1 MSDTTASPV
10 LNQIV
15 GLARA
20 NRLDEAAA
28 VAAEAWK
35 VRADPVLAA
44 LAGAVEHHRGRFDS
58 AVDYLRVALRAK
70 PGDSVVRANL
80 AESLFRIG
88 RAEEVLT
95 LCDTANMVADG
106 SLRLARLAGYLHQ
119 EAGAFEDAV
128 ACYRLIV
135 ERVPDDWGAWNNLG
149 NALNALGRR
158 DEALDAL
165 RTARDLAPDSAPILL
180 NLGNTL
186 IEARLGD
193 EAEAVFKSAVDQ
205 YPDDVR
211 PVLALYNLYREAG
224 LEEQAYVRLSE
235 AAKLAPHDPK
245 ILTDHAQEAA
255 RHNQY
260 EIAEEGYEA
269 ALRVAPDFGPAF
281 VGLASLYERV
291 NREKELDSLRDR
303 ALAGKADEQS
313 LSFIEALRFKRA
325 GQFEEARLALEK
337 AGEAIV
343 SGRLLHLRGTVLDR
357 LGKYDEAFATFSE
370 MNRHWQADP
379 TRPRERAREYRES
392 ICQAEELLSRE
403 WIDGWSDGPSPDP
416 RRSPVFL
423 VGFPRSGTTL
433 LDTMLMS
440 DPSVLVLEEQPFLV
454 EAEQSLGGVAA
465 LPAAESQAIEAARD
479 AYFARI
485 EAMSGPIGQRLVI
498 DKHPMHLNKVAIA
511 RRLFPDARFIL
522 ALRHPADVLLS
533 CYITNFRINNAMANF
548 LDLEDAAALYELTF
562 RHWEKARALLDI
574 PVHEVVY
581 ERLVI
586 DSAREL
592 KPLFEWLDL
601 AWPDQ
606 GVDHQDA
613 ARRRGAVRTASYAQV
628 VEPIYA
634 RSSGRWARY
643 TPYLS
648 PALKA
653 LSPWI
658 DQFGY
663 SLDDGRIPGWP
674 VADA

>member
-10 LNQIV
+10 LSQIV

-44 LAGAVEHHRGRFDS
+44 LAGAVDHHRGRFDS
-58 AVDYLRVALRAK
+58 AIDYLRVALRAK

-80 AESLFRIG
+80 AESLFRTG

-95 LCDTANMVADG
+95 LCDTANVIADG

-119 EAGAFEDAV
+119 EAGAFDDAV

-165 RTARDLAPDSAPILL
+165 RRARDLAPDSAPILL

-186 IEARLGD
+186 IDARLGD

-205 YPDDVR
+205 YPHDYR

-235 AAKLAPHDPK
+235 AARLAPHDPR
-245 ILTDHAQEAA
+245 IVTDHAQEAA
-255 RHNQY
+255 RLNQY
-260 EIAEEGYEA
+260 DVAEEGYET
-269 ALRVAPDFGPAF
+269 ALKVAPDFGPAF

-291 NREKELDSLRDR
+291 NREKELDPLRER
-303 ALAGKADEQS
+303 ALSAKVDEQS
-313 LSFIEALRFKRA
+313 LSFIEALRFKRS
-325 GQFEEARLALEK
+325 GHFEEARIALEK

-357 LGKYDEAFATFSE
+357 LGRYEEAFATFRE
-370 MNRHWQADP
+370 MNLHWQADP
-379 TRPRERAREYRES
+379 TRPRERAHEYRES
-392 ICQAEELLSRE
+392 IRHADALLSPE
-403 WIDGWSDGPSPDP
+403 WIADWGAEPSPDQ

-454 EAEQSLGGVAA
+454 EAEQALGGIAA
-465 LPAAESQAIEAARD
+465 LPAAEPHAIEAARD

-485 EAMSGPIGQRLVI
+485 EAMSGAIGGRLVV

-548 LDLEDAAALYELTF
+548 LDLEDAATLYELTF
-562 RHWEKARALLDI
+562 RHWEKARALLNI

-592 KPLFEWLDL
+592 KPLFDWLGL
-601 AWPDQ
+601 TWPDQ

-613 ARRRGAVRTASYAQV
+613 ARQRGAVRTASYAQV
-628 VEPIYA
+628 VEPIYS
-634 RSSGRWARY
+634 RSSGRWVHYA
-643 TPYLS
+643 PFIS
-648 PALKA
+648 PALET
-653 LSPWI
+653 LSPWV

-663 SLDDGRIPGWP
+663 SLHDGRIPGWP
-674 VADA
+674 VAGA